1 MSSSKSSSRFSL
13 RSLKAPILLGLMCF
27 IVYNANFR
35 QIGAGDTIPARYLP
49 LILWHNRTLDL
60 DTNVRLVAQGH
71 SDIRQRDR
79 PKSAD
84 GKAAYFEPWAY
95 WIATTR
101 HGQRASLYPVVAPLI
116 VAPLYAPAV
125 FWLNAQG
132 WNQPQVNRTAEIMEK
147 LSASILASLA
157 CILMFLVLRR
167 EGNRWSFPL
176 ALAFAFGTNT
186 WMISSQALWQ
196 HGTGELLI
204 ALALLLVTSVT
215 SPVRMMLL
223 GAVCVLMVANRP
235 PDALIA
241 APLALFTVWNH
252 RRNVLW
258 LIAGAVL
265 PLAAVLY
272 YNVYFIGH
280 IAGAYA
286 LGNPPDSFFQLGL
299 SGIAGLLISP
309 TRGLLIFTPFLILL
323 PIGLRERLRD
333 PNSKKLA
340 AMLSFAVIM
349 QMLLYSQLD
358 WRAGVSWG
366 PRWLTDVLPILVW
379 MIAPVPNILRPFGRK
394 LFILTVIASI
404 IVQLIGAF
412 WYTGISDER
421 IFENPASMSGAWNP
435 KNTPFLVE
443 LRHPRAQ
450 RELLCDAVGSLD
462 RVGLSTPVGEIP
474 VLKNGMQLEGWALT
488 CGRTPAQL
496 FVLIDGIIVGSTL
509 NFLPRPDVNAAMH
522 TDSPSGWR
530 ISANTQGIASGE
542 RMMQLAARI
551 DSKSNI
557 RILREQRVLIPE
569 FPGAS
574 ASVLP
579 KIISTTDLDTMAN
592 RAAKSLWER
601 QTEYGFWLTSYTGD
615 IRYEN
620 PKPEMNTFL
629 TAILIDSLSPV
640 ARREGLDK
648 AIDEARSHLA
658 AQIESN
664 GLVRYHGL
672 PDSPFIGKLGCA
684 ITPDSD
690 NTALAW
696 RITNLD
702 IKDPRFPQMFEEITQ
717 YRNAKGLYR
726 TWLAPRDKYRCLD
739 PGRDPNP
746 ADIVIQMHVYMML
759 HKLGVSAAKDLC
771 KAIQISFKDENAW
784 AYYAKAP
791 LLPYLRSAELK
802 QLGCPVPLPAE
813 RLANLPAEQELWGE
827 AARKL
832 VETPLPVNTADREE
846 IRKLLVR
853 LGNDDF
859 AALRRAPPLLY
870 HNDLSATV
878 KRYYWSEDA
887 GYALWLRLYELAKD
901 EAAN

>member
-1 MSSSKSSSRFSL
+1 MPSSESSSRFSL
-13 RSLKAPILLGLMCF
+13 RSLRAPIFLGLICF

-49 LILWHNRTLDL
+49 LIIWHSHTLDL
-60 DTNVRLVAQGH
+60 DANANLVAQGH
-71 SDIRQRDR
+71 SIVKARDR
-79 PKSAD
+79 PKISDANIT
-84 GKAAYFEPWAY
+84 YFEPWAY
-95 WIATTR
+95 WMATTR

-116 VAPLYAPAV
+116 VAPLYIPAV
-125 FWLNAQG
+125 RWLNAHG
-132 WNQPQVNRTAEIMEK
+132 WEPPQVSRTAEIMEK
-147 LSASILASLA
+147 ISASILASLA
-157 CILMFLVLRR
+157 CVLMFLILRR

-204 ALALLLVTSVT
+204 ALALLLVTSAA
-215 SPVRMMLL
+215 SPVRTMLL
-223 GAVCVLMVANRP
+223 GAVCVLIAANRP

-241 APLALFTVWNH
+241 GPIALFSIWNH
-252 RRNVLW
+252 RRNAAW
-258 LIAGAVL
+258 LIAGAVV
-265 PLAAVLY
+265 PLAAALY
-272 YNVYFIGH
+272 YNIYFIGH

-286 LGNPPDSFFQLGL
+286 LGKPPDSFFQLGL

-309 TRGLLIFTPFLILL
+309 TRGLLIFTPFLIFL

-333 PNSKKLA
+333 PKSKKLA
-340 AMLSFAVIM
+340 VMLSLAVVM
-349 QMLLYSQLD
+349 QVLLYSQLD

-366 PRWLTDVLPILVW
+366 PRWLTDVLPILIW
-379 MIAPVPNILRPFGRK
+379 MVAPAPGVLRPLGRK
-394 LFILTVIASI
+394 LFILTIIASI

-421 IFENPASMSGAWNP
+421 IFGNPASMSGAWNP

-462 RVGLSTPVGEIP
+462 RVGLSTPIGEKSP
-474 VLKNGMQLEGWALT
+474 VLKNGMELEGWVLT

-496 FVLIDGIIVGSTL
+496 FILIDGIIVGSTL
-509 NFLPRPDVNAAMH
+509 DFHPRPDVNAAMH

-530 ISANTQGIASGE
+530 ILANTRGVAPGE
-542 RMMQLAARI
+542 RVMQLAARI
-551 DSKSNI
+551 DPKSNI
-557 RILREQRVLIPE
+557 RILREQRVLIPD
-569 FPGAS
+569 FPGETAS
-574 ASVLP
+574 P
-579 KIISTTDLDTMAN
+579 KTSPATDLDIMAN

-601 QTEYGFWLTSYTGD
+601 QTEYGFWLTTHTRD
-615 IRYEN
+615 LRYED

-629 TAILIDSLSPV
+629 TAILIDLLSPI
-640 ARREGLDK
+640 ARKQGLDN
-648 AIDEARSHLA
+648 AVDEARRHLA
-658 AQIESN
+658 AQIENN

-672 PDSPFIGKLGCA
+672 LDSPFIGKLGCA

-696 RITNLD
+696 RITNLNVS
-702 IKDPRFPQMFEEITQ
+702 DPRFPQMFEEITR
-717 YRNAKGLYR
+717 YRNANGLYR

-739 PGRDPNP
+739 PGKDPNP

-759 HKLGVSAAKDLC
+759 YKLGLPAAKDLC
-771 KAIQISFKDENAW
+771 KAIQNSFKDENVW

-791 LLPYLRSAELK
+791 LLPYLRSAELNR
-802 QLGCPVPLPAE
+802 LGCAVPLPAE
-813 RLANLPAEQELWGE
+813 RLMNLPAEQELWSE

-832 VETPLPVNTADREE
+832 VETPLPPNAAAREE

-853 LGNDDF
+853 LGSDDF
-859 AALRRAPPLLY
+859 AALRRSPLLY

-878 KRYYWSEDA
+878 KRYYWSEDV
-887 GYALWLRLYELAKD
+887 GYALWLRLYEVAKD
-901 EAAN
+901 ENANAD